1 MELTSQPLPTAAL
14 QMAEPASSYVSFTRR
29 HCPKCLYAIRTE
41 ETIPSN
47 YEQAGD
53 GHVGRV
59 LGMSR
64 DVVLVKHS
72 FQ

>member
-14 QMAEPASSYVSFTRR
+14 QMAEPASSYVSFAR

-59 LGMSR
+59 LGISR